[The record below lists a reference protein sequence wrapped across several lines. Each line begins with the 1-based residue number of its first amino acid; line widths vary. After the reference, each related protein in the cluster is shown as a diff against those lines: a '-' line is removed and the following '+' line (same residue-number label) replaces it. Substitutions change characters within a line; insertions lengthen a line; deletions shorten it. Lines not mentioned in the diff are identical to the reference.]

1 MIPLTIAH
9 LPANLIGACDMKTV
23 QELFPG
29 IAIYDKEPVEVRNPF
44 SGECAVL
51 SPEEVAVYDYLKGC
65 EMMGDYTGLRK
76 GLEWFMKQ
84 NPEAYMTLLD

>member
-1 MIPLTIAH
+1 
-9 LPANLIGACDMKTV
+9 MKTV

-29 IAIYDKEPVEVRNPF
+29 IQIYDKEPVEVSNPF
-44 SGECAVL
+44 SGESAVL

-65 EMMGDYTGLRK
+65 ELMGDYTSLRRA
-76 GLEWFMKQ
+76 LDWFMNK